1 MGWIEGN
8 FRVNKDLIEGDR
20 GWSRTKPS
28 EIKQKTLE
36 IKHIIRKFSNF
47 WHFIILD
54 DRSNLRNTFNFHSFS
69 KFLLFQ
75 LFGMTKQ
82 ESYLKFRLRLISI
95 FTKKTD
101 FVREHVRDELTWWF
115 KSPLNSHTTIRNMS
129 LRTYPTWT
137 YSHCF
142 GVHLR
147 QNYPKWKRMVFYKQ
161 ILLCCSSCLVLLEN
175 YNSLMTTPVTVCSCR
190 VFKISYFRDYKFVI
204 DE

>member
-69 KFLLFQ
+69 KFFYFSSSLWQSKSHIWNHIWRIHLS
-75 LFGMTKQ
+75 K
-82 ESYLKFRLRLISI
+82 IS
-95 FTKKTD
+95 D
-101 FVREHVRDELTWWF
+101 WF
-115 KSPLNSHTTIRNMS
+115 KKILVPS
-129 LRTYPTWT
+129 LRY
-137 YSHCF
+137 
-142 GVHLR
+142 HLKKVLIMFCSTALSFR
-147 QNYPKWKRMVFYKQ
+147 NLQLIPDSRIKSFN
-161 ILLCCSSCLVLLEN
+161 ILTGE
-175 YNSLMTTPVTVCSCR
+175 
-190 VFKISYFRDYKFVI
+190 KFCQSRRFSN
-204 DE
+204 DWFMY